1 MRKIMSDLIFIER
14 VPTVEEYAALI
25 ASVGWKEREPEA
37 IRLALGNSLY
47 AVCARFE
54 NQLVGMGRVIG
65 DGGLHYYLSDVVV
78 LPNHQHKGIGTRIVN
93 MLNHYLDTLPYRS
106 TLVGII
112 AGKGTREF
120 YERCG
125 YTAQNSHSPAM
136 YRWVNREDA

>member
-1 MRKIMSDLIFIER
+1 MSDLIFIER

-25 ASVGWKEREPEA
+25 ASVGWKKREPEA
-37 IRLALGNSLY
+37 ISLALGNSLY
-47 AVCARFE
+47 AVCAQFE

-78 LPNHQHKGIGTRIVN
+78 LPSHQHKGIGTRVVD
-93 MLNHYLDTLPYRS
+93 MLNRYLDTLPYRN

-112 AGKGTREF
+112 AVKGTREF

-125 YTAQNSHSPAM
+125 YTSQKSHAPAM